1 MANHLVG
8 VSWLANK
15 SPDYRFPNQTKPTSN
30 KCRLLHLQLHI
41 AGFDLQVAVGVAA
54 AREAN

>member
-1 MANHLVG
+1 M
-8 VSWLANK
+8 VSQQVTRLPIPKPNQAT
-15 SPDYRFPNQTKPTSN
+15 PNQTKPTSN